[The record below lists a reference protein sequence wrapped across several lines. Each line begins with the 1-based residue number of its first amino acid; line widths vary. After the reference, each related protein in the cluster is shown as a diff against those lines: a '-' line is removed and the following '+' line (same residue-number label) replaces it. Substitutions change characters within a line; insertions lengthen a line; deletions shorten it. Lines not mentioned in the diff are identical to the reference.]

1 MATEKRNYL
10 YLYDLPKEI
19 TTSTRI
25 AECFKEQGIDIS
37 TDKKPQIARDLF
49 RPFYSAIV
57 HIEDDAKYKEAVEK
71 MKYPVMQREETT
83 GQSTQC

>member
-19 TTSTRI
+19 TTSTKI

-37 TDKKPQIARDLF
+37 TDKKP
-49 RPFYSAIV
+49 
-57 HIEDDAKYKEAVEK
+57 
-71 MKYPVMQREETT
+71 
-83 GQSTQC
+83 

>member
-19 TTSTRI
+19 TTSTKI
-25 AECFKEQGIDIS
+25 AETFKEQGIDIS

-57 HIEDDAKYKEAVEK
+57 HIEDDVKYKEAGEK
-71 MKYPVMQREETT
+71 MKYFMMEQR
-83 GQSTQC
+83 